1 MIVEAI
7 QGSIFWGENEGN
19 EGRGN
24 DSHGFFKKQEVV
36 TTSKIYSMLNFIA
49 TPNCGPCL
57 KLLGL
62 KREGLHYGL
71 AA

>member
-1 MIVEAI
+1 MMY
-7 QGSIFWGENEGN
+7 
-19 EGRGN
+19 EGRGMIAM
-24 DSHGFFKKQEVV
+24 DSLKRQEVV